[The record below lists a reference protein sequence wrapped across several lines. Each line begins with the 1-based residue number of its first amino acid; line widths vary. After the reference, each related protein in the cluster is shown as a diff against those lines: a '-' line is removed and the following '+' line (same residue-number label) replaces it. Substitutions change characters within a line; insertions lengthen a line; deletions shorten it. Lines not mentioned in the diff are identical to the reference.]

1 MAEIAASLERAAA
14 TKSKSAR
21 TRQRARADRL
31 LRVFLERL
39 RKFTVLDPACQ
50 SGNFLYLA
58 LHTLKDLEHRIELEA
73 EAMGLVRVFPTVS
86 PTFRSVPIGPRQTT
100 CLRSLP
106 VAEQAFCDPALTSH
120 GQFVMT
126 SI

>member
-39 RKFTVLDPACQ
+39 RKFTVLDPACR

-58 LHTLKDLEHRIELEA
+58 LHTLKDLEHRVELEA
-73 EAMGLVRVFPTVS
+73 EAMGLCGCS
-86 PTFRSVPIGPRQTT
+86 PRSARPFEAYLLGLGRQH
-100 CLRSLP
+100 
-106 VAEQAFCDPALTSH
+106 VCDLF
-120 GQFVMT
+120 Q
-126 SI
+126 